1 MEITNESPE
10 WDVSED
16 RVILSQFLQSR
27 TGQRLLPKLLENV
40 PALLTEG
47 EINKILIRSG
57 EVIGW
62 GAVVRNLLALS
73 IPEPKPPE
81 PEVSEYPPLVDD
93 KAWNDGKQLTANK
106 A

>member
-1 MEITNESPE
+1 MEITNDSPE

-16 RVILSQFLQSR
+16 REILSQFLKTR
-27 TGQRLLPKLLENV
+27 TGQRLLPKILESMPVLLS
-40 PALLTEG
+40 EG

-62 GAVVRNLLALS
+62 GAAVKTLLALS

-81 PEVSEYPPLVDD
+81 QNDTEYPPLTDD
-93 KAWNDGKQLTANK
+93 KAWGDGKQLTGNT
-106 A
+106 